1 MTHNIADEIERLA
14 GEATIAPWLWTD
26 DNGPEFPKQWR
37 IHPGVLLADGNSGTP
52 GGDEIDHAN
61 AALIVALRNN
71 LPAIICAL
79 RSEARLREALECIA
93 GYDDMPAREWEKR
106 FPSANIIMAPLDL
119 PDVSD
124 GLCEIA
130 RQALSEPDH
139 D

>member
-71 LPAIICAL
+71 LPAIIRAL
-79 RSEARLREALECIA
+79 RSEARLREALENMVAAIDGEIIDSPEMDGDPGEGIQPYRWHEEWA
-93 GYDDMPAREWEKR
+93 HYAR
-106 FPSANIIMAPLDL
+106 A
-119 PDVSD
+119 
-124 GLCEIA
+124 
-130 RQALSEPDH
+130 ALKETNNG
-139 D
+139 